1 MTFPEIIAKK
11 RDGLCLTREEI
22 SLFVRGAGEGSLPE
36 EQLAAL
42 LMAICIR
49 GMTGEETGWLTQ
61 EMLHSG
67 EMWTLA
73 ETVPEAVD
81 KHSTGGIGDTVSL
94 IFAPLMASVGIPV
107 AMMAGRGLGH
117 SQGTLDKLE
126 AIPGFKV
133 NWDRAGMIDLL
144 DRCGAAVVA
153 QTADIAPADRTL
165 YALRDITATVPS
177 LPLIVGS
184 IMSKKLALGAGT
196 LILDVKCGSGAF
208 RKTVPEARELA
219 EALRSVAR
227 GAGVACE
234 ALITEMD
241 QPLGPALGTACEVL
255 EAIEILEGRGSAP
268 LREVTVR
275 LAEEAMVLRGHDR
288 AGARGRLEKA
298 LGDGSACVAW
308 ESFVR
313 AHGGDPD
320 PELLTRP
327 RKVVEVLAKAEG
339 HLTAVDGEALG
350 RAAVEVGAGRRRM
363 DESIDAAGGIE
374 VLVRLGDPIESGQSL
389 ARVLLGERPVNEE
402 VIVAKV
408 RGAFTTAEDG
418 VDPKPLVFG
427 NPEEV
432 QGQVATGRRQSRKRR
447 R

>member
-11 RDGLCLTREEI
+11 RDGESLTREEI
-22 SLFVRGAGEGSLPE
+22 ALFVRGAGDGWLPD

-49 GMTGEETGWLTQ
+49 GMTAEETGWLTQ

-67 EMWTLA
+67 EMWALA
-73 ETVPEAVD
+73 DAVPEAVD

-94 IFAPLMASVGIPV
+94 IFAPLMAAVGVPV

-126 AIPGFKV
+126 AIPGFQV
-133 NWDRAGMIDLL
+133 GWDRAGMLGLL
-144 DRCGAAVVA
+144 ERCGAAVVA
-153 QTADIAPADRTL
+153 QTDNVAPADRTL

-177 LPLIVGS
+177 LPLIVSS

-208 RKTVPEARELA
+208 RKTLPEAQELA

-227 GAGVACE
+227 SAGVACE

-241 QPLGPALGTACEVL
+241 QPLGPALGTACEVRQ
-255 EAIEILEGRGSAP
+255 AIEILEGRGSAP

-288 AGARGRLEKA
+288 EGARADLVKA
-298 LGDGSACVAW
+298 LDNGSAAAAW
-308 ESFVR
+308 EAFVR

-320 PELLTRP
+320 PGLLAQP
-327 RKVVEVLAKAEG
+327 RRVVDVLAQTSG
-339 HLTAVDGEALG
+339 CLTAVNGEELG
-350 RAAVEVGAGRRRM
+350 RAAVEVGAGRRRQ
-363 DESIDAAGGIE
+363 DEAIDDAGGIE
-374 VLVRLGDPIESGQSL
+374 VLVRLGEPIESGQPL
-389 ARVLLGERPVNEE
+389 ARVLLGERPVDEQA
-402 VIVAKV
+402 IVAKV
-408 RGAFTTAEDG
+408 HDAFAVTETE
-418 VDPKPLVFG
+418 VDLPPLVYG
-427 NPEEV
+427 AP
-432 QGQVATGRRQSRKRR
+432 QSAERTL
-447 R
+447 